1 MEIIKGVHLHF
12 IQSEKFKT
20 NKIKV
25 RFSAPM
31 SEKTIAGRVLTASML
46 ETSNALYPT
55 SQAFREKLANLY
67 GANYSTSLSRRGL
80 VHYLDINLSFVRDQ
94 FLSRKNML
102 ADEILDF
109 LKASLFFPL
118 SNGQA
123 FDTKT
128 FEIEKRNVLTD
139 LEAEIE
145 NLKSGIKSRN
155 DRLSNVIAEK
165 QNINEGH
172 LLPDISK
179 LQEERNALDD
189 AFILISKNKEE
200 VAAKLSKAT
209 KEITSIRES
218 IEKLQSQKVL
228 EEIKLA
234 KNQTQV
240 ENLTQRLWDEFE
252 MSIAQATDM
261 KDPDFLMSTGI
272 KIGRET
278 RKRLRELGDVNIGA
292 IKEYE
297 EVSKRYEF
305 LKEQREDI
313 LDAMNELKSIISDM
327 STTIKTKFKDSFN
340 HIVTNFEDIFVE
352 LFGGGYAE
360 LTLENEDDPLNSG
373 IEIVAQPPGKKLQNI
388 NLMSGGE
395 KTMTA
400 IALMFAVLKAKPT
413 PFCILDEVEA
423 ALDDSNIDR
432 FSQYLKKFENIQF
445 VLVTHQKATMEHADV
460 LYGVTMAEQ
469 GVSNLLSLKLGDH
482 FEI

>member
-145 NLKSGIKSRN
+145 NHFYHAHRELNNLFYDLPEMRIPRVGTIELVEKETAETSFAAFQQMLNQDQIDFFFIGDFNEIAVREKIQEFQFSEREQPLQLSYQQNYSNITREKLEQRDVHQSIVELAYHFSSQYGDRSHLPLIVLNGLLGGFAHSKPFVNVREKESLAYTISSSFDIFSGLMRIYAGIDRANRTKTIALINRQILDLKRGHFTDEELEQTKNMLKNSILLAQ
-155 DRLSNVIAEK
+155 DRQNTLIERAYMSSVLGKKFLSLEAWLKALENVSKADLIEAA
-165 QNINEGH
+165 QQ
-172 LLPDISK
+172 LK
-179 LQEERNALDD
+179 LQ
-189 AFILISKNKEE
+189 
-200 VAAKLSKAT
+200 
-209 KEITSIRES
+209 
-218 IEKLQSQKVL
+218 
-228 EEIKLA
+228 
-234 KNQTQV
+234 
-240 ENLTQRLWDEFE
+240 
-252 MSIAQATDM
+252 
-261 KDPDFLMSTGI
+261 
-272 KIGRET
+272 
-278 RKRLRELGDVNIGA
+278 A
-292 IKEYE
+292 IYFME
-297 EVSKRYEF
+297 
-305 LKEQREDI
+305 
-313 LDAMNELKSIISDM
+313 
-327 STTIKTKFKDSFN
+327 
-340 HIVTNFEDIFVE
+340 
-352 LFGGGYAE
+352 
-360 LTLENEDDPLNSG
+360 
-373 IEIVAQPPGKKLQNI
+373 GK
-388 NLMSGGE
+388 
-395 KTMTA
+395 
-400 IALMFAVLKAKPT
+400 
-413 PFCILDEVEA
+413 
-423 ALDDSNIDR
+423 
-432 FSQYLKKFENIQF
+432 
-445 VLVTHQKATMEHADV
+445 
-460 LYGVTMAEQ
+460 
-469 GVSNLLSLKLGDH
+469 
-482 FEI
+482 

>member
-145 NLKSGIKSRN
+145 NHFYHAHRELNNLFYDLPEMRIPRVATIELVEKETAETSFAAFQQMLSQDQIDFFFIGDFNEIAVREKIQEFQFSEREQPLQLSYQQN
-155 DRLSNVIAEK
+155 YSNITREKLEQRDVHQSIVELAYHFSSQYGDRS
-165 QNINEGH
+165 H
-172 LLPDISK
+172 LPLIVLNGLLGGFAHSK
-179 LQEERNALDD
+179 LFVNVREKESLAYTISSNFDIFSGLMRIYAGIDRANRTKTIALINRQILDLKRGHFTDEELEQTKNMLKNSILLAQDRQNTLIERAYMSSVLGKKFLSLEAWLKALE
-189 AFILISKNKEE
+189 N
-200 VAAKLSKAT
+200 VSKADL
-209 KEITSIRES
+209 
-218 IEKLQSQKVL
+218 IEAAQQLKLQ
-228 EEIKLA
+228 
-234 KNQTQV
+234 
-240 ENLTQRLWDEFE
+240 
-252 MSIAQATDM
+252 
-261 KDPDFLMSTGI
+261 
-272 KIGRET
+272 
-278 RKRLRELGDVNIGA
+278 A
-292 IKEYE
+292 IYFME
-297 EVSKRYEF
+297 
-305 LKEQREDI
+305 
-313 LDAMNELKSIISDM
+313 
-327 STTIKTKFKDSFN
+327 
-340 HIVTNFEDIFVE
+340 
-352 LFGGGYAE
+352 
-360 LTLENEDDPLNSG
+360 
-373 IEIVAQPPGKKLQNI
+373 GK
-388 NLMSGGE
+388 
-395 KTMTA
+395 
-400 IALMFAVLKAKPT
+400 
-413 PFCILDEVEA
+413 
-423 ALDDSNIDR
+423 
-432 FSQYLKKFENIQF
+432 
-445 VLVTHQKATMEHADV
+445 
-460 LYGVTMAEQ
+460 
-469 GVSNLLSLKLGDH
+469 
-482 FEI
+482 

>member
-145 NLKSGIKSRN
+145 NHFYHSHRELNNLFYDLPEMRIPRVATIELVEKETAETSFAAFQQMLNQDQIDFFFIGDFNEIAVREKIQEFQFSEREQPLQLSYQQN
-155 DRLSNVIAEK
+155 YSNITREKLEQRDVHQSIVELAYHFSSQYGDRS
-165 QNINEGH
+165 H
-172 LLPDISK
+172 LPLIVLNGLLGGFAHSK
-179 LQEERNALDD
+179 LFVNVREKESLAYTISSSFDIFSGLMRIYAGIDRANRTKTIALINRQILDLKRGHFTDEELEQTKNMLKNSILLAQDRQNTLIERAYMSSVLGKKFLSLEAWLKALE
-189 AFILISKNKEE
+189 N
-200 VAAKLSKAT
+200 VSKADL
-209 KEITSIRES
+209 
-218 IEKLQSQKVL
+218 IEAAQQLKLQ
-228 EEIKLA
+228 
-234 KNQTQV
+234 
-240 ENLTQRLWDEFE
+240 
-252 MSIAQATDM
+252 
-261 KDPDFLMSTGI
+261 
-272 KIGRET
+272 
-278 RKRLRELGDVNIGA
+278 A
-292 IKEYE
+292 IYFME
-297 EVSKRYEF
+297 
-305 LKEQREDI
+305 
-313 LDAMNELKSIISDM
+313 
-327 STTIKTKFKDSFN
+327 
-340 HIVTNFEDIFVE
+340 
-352 LFGGGYAE
+352 
-360 LTLENEDDPLNSG
+360 
-373 IEIVAQPPGKKLQNI
+373 GK
-388 NLMSGGE
+388 
-395 KTMTA
+395 
-400 IALMFAVLKAKPT
+400 
-413 PFCILDEVEA
+413 
-423 ALDDSNIDR
+423 
-432 FSQYLKKFENIQF
+432 
-445 VLVTHQKATMEHADV
+445 
-460 LYGVTMAEQ
+460 
-469 GVSNLLSLKLGDH
+469 
-482 FEI
+482 

>member
-145 NLKSGIKSRN
+145 NHFYHAHREVNNLFYDLPEMRIPRVGTIELVEKETAETSFAAFQQMLNQDQIDFFFIGDFNEIAVREKIQEFQFSEREQPLQLSYQQN
-155 DRLSNVIAEK
+155 YSNITREKLEQRDVHQSIVELAYHFSSQYGDRS
-165 QNINEGH
+165 H
-172 LLPDISK
+172 LPLIVLNGLLGGFAHSK
-179 LQEERNALDD
+179 LFVNVREKESLAYTISSHFDIFSGLMRIYAGIDRANRTKTIALINRQILDLKRGHFTDEELEQTKNMLKNSILLAQDRQNTLIERAYMSSVLGKKFLSLEAWLKALE
-189 AFILISKNKEE
+189 N
-200 VAAKLSKAT
+200 VSKADL
-209 KEITSIRES
+209 
-218 IEKLQSQKVL
+218 IEAAQQLKLQ
-228 EEIKLA
+228 
-234 KNQTQV
+234 
-240 ENLTQRLWDEFE
+240 
-252 MSIAQATDM
+252 
-261 KDPDFLMSTGI
+261 
-272 KIGRET
+272 
-278 RKRLRELGDVNIGA
+278 A
-292 IKEYE
+292 IYFME
-297 EVSKRYEF
+297 
-305 LKEQREDI
+305 
-313 LDAMNELKSIISDM
+313 
-327 STTIKTKFKDSFN
+327 
-340 HIVTNFEDIFVE
+340 
-352 LFGGGYAE
+352 
-360 LTLENEDDPLNSG
+360 
-373 IEIVAQPPGKKLQNI
+373 GK
-388 NLMSGGE
+388 
-395 KTMTA
+395 
-400 IALMFAVLKAKPT
+400 
-413 PFCILDEVEA
+413 
-423 ALDDSNIDR
+423 
-432 FSQYLKKFENIQF
+432 
-445 VLVTHQKATMEHADV
+445 
-460 LYGVTMAEQ
+460 
-469 GVSNLLSLKLGDH
+469 
-482 FEI
+482 